1 MEEVFENTVKR
12 AVQLR
17 KGYVWVPER
26 TVEKMRNQEETLL
39 QCTKENERL
48 QNELAELELM
58 TKEDVKS
65 PVAPRRRLTS
75 ADAPTIIQQG
85 TGNQGTPATS
95 TTNQIASRR
104 RSPSGCSTAPVAP
117 RRRLT
122 PTSKMIRPRG
132 RSVDGSQKGSL

>member
-1 MEEVFENTVKR
+1 MLLLATYSSLNTISFVLILVALSSTSPAVLFVKDR
-12 AVQLR
+12 DIR
-17 KGYVWVPER
+17 KH
-26 TVEKMRNQEETLL
+26 TLSL
-39 QCTKENERL
+39 ST
-48 QNELAELELM
+48 
-58 TKEDVKS
+58 S
-65 PVAPRRRLTS
+65 PSVAPRRRLTS